1 MRETVLV
8 TLGRLPKGLEIARA
22 LAGADCRVLV
32 ADPFAWHLTRL
43 SRAVDRSIRV
53 AAPAFDAGAFRRDL
67 LEIVAREQVS
77 RVCPVSEEIFH
88 VAGIGPE
95 LPADVRL
102 HCMAQATLLDL
113 HDKLAFIRRAETL
126 DLPVPETHAADSDA
140 GRTFAAGQA
149 FVVKPMRASSGNGLS
164 LHAAGEVI
172 PDTAQA
178 SVVQALLP
186 GAETA
191 TFSVAHEGRVLGTVV
206 YRARILSGTV
216 AVSFERVV
224 EPDPEQL
231 RWIERFAAGTGFSG
245 FLSFDF
251 RRDADGRNLP
261 IECNPRATSGI
272 HFVAPDAL
280 ARAMLAPETCEDFAY
295 RDEVRLQQFFPALT
309 SWQGAAFRGDARPPA
324 RMLFDCRDVAWQAD
338 DPLPFLLMTPAS
350 WPILSKTIFEGMSF
364 GDAATADVGFY
375 D

>member
-1 MRETVLV
+1 MGETVLV

-22 LAGADCRVLV
+22 LAGAGCRVIV

-43 SRAVDRSIRV
+43 SRAVERSVRV
-53 AAPAFDAGAFRRDL
+53 AAPALDARAFRRDL
-67 LEIVAREQVS
+67 LEVIEREQVA

-88 VAGIGPE
+88 VAGVE
-95 LPADVRL
+95 RDLPAEVRL
-102 HCMAQATLLDL
+102 HCMTQSTLLEL
-113 HDKLAFIRRAETL
+113 HDKLAFVRRAQAL
-126 DLPVPETHAADSDA
+126 DLPVPETYAADSDA
-140 GRTFAAGQA
+140 GRSFAAAHA

-164 LHAAGEVI
+164 LHGAGEAI
-172 PDTAQA
+172 PETMQP
-178 SVVQALLP
+178 SVLQALLP
-186 GAETA
+186 GQETA

-216 AVSFERVV
+216 AVSFERVI

-231 RWIERFAAGTGFSG
+231 HWIERFAAGTAFSG

-251 RRDADGRNLP
+251 RVDEQGRNLP

-272 HFVAPDAL
+272 HFVAPGAL
-280 ARAMLAPETCEDFAY
+280 AKSILAPASCEEFAL
-295 RDEVRLQQFFPALT
+295 RPEVRLQQFFPALT
-309 SWQGAAFRGDARPPA
+309 AVQSAALRGAPRPA
-324 RMLFDCRDVAWQAD
+324 VRTLFECRDVAWQAS
-338 DPLPFLLMTPAS
+338 DPLPFVLMTPAS
-350 WPILSKTIFEGMSF
+350 GPILSKTIFKGMSF

>member
-22 LAGADCRVLV
+22 LAAAGCRVVV

-53 AAPAFDAGAFRRDL
+53 TAPVRDVGAFRRDL
-67 LEIVAREQVS
+67 LKIVEHEQIT

-88 VAGIGPE
+88 VAGVVRD
-95 LPADVRL
+95 LPARVRL
-102 HCMAQATLLDL
+102 HCMTQTTLLEL
-113 HDKLAFIRRAETL
+113 HDKLAFIRRAEAL

-140 GRTFAAGQA
+140 GRMFAAGHA
-149 FVVKPMRASSGNGLS
+149 FVVKPMRASSGHGLS
-164 LHAAGEVI
+164 LHAAGEAV

-224 EPDPEQL
+224 EPDPDQL
-231 RWIERFAAGTGFSG
+231 RWIELFAAGTGFSG

-251 RRDADGRNLP
+251 RLDAEGRNLP

-280 ARAMLAPETCEDFAY
+280 ARALLSPETCEGFAY
-295 RDEVRLQQFFPALT
+295 RDEERLQQFFPALT
-309 SWQGAAFRGDARPPA
+309 SWQGAALRGEARPPA